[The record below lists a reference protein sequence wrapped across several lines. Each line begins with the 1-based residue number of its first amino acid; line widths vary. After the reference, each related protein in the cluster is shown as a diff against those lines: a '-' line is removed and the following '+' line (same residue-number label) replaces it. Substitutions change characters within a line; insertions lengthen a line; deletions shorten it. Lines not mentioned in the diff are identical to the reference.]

1 MEEISLFYAISETGS
16 WWVAAEYAADVAPLI
31 FHYESLFGASKKSRL
46 ESIREISVIEFSVED
61 ADSVTLDDWESPRS
75 LRREFEEAK
84 GMCEVGVISQGK
96 R

>member
-1 MEEISLFYAISETGS
+1 MGEISLFYAISETGS
-16 WWVAAEYAADVAPLI
+16 WWVAAEYA
-31 FHYESLFGASKKSRL
+31 
-46 ESIREISVIEFSVED
+46 